1 MFHLPAIPDVDEDL
15 VRAVSVLAADAATIH
30 AVKNEIGVYT
40 GTVQVLHC
48 MAAGTGEWGVVVDEE
63 AEFRRSL
70 EAAERARIQLRRRLT
85 AARLSVDPFGTFFD
99 R

>member
-1 MFHLPAIPDVDEDL
+1 MFHLPTIPDIDEEL

-48 MAAGTGEWGVVVDEE
+48 MAEGASGWGGGDEE
-63 AEFRRSL
+63 SDFRRNL
-70 EAAERARIQLRRRLT
+70 EAAEHARIQLRRRLT
-85 AARLSVDPFGTFFD
+85 AARLSADPFGTCFD
-99 R
+99 H

>member
-40 GTVQVLHC
+40 GTVQVLHNL
-48 MAAGTGEWGVVVDEE
+48 AAGAGGWGDGADGEEGL
-63 AEFRRSL
+63 RRGL
-70 EAAERARIQLRRRLT
+70 EAAEQARIRLRMRLT
-85 AARLSVDPFGTFFD
+85 AARLSADPFFPFFN